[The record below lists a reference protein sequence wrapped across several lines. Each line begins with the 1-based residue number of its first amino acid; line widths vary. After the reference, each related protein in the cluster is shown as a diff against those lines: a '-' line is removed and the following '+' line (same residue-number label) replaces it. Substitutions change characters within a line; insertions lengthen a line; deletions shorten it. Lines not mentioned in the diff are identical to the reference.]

1 MAWYIF
7 NFLKTVAIIFLKC
20 RHYLPVNNH
29 SDKKLK
35 NDEIAANFVPQKDD
49 QSIIWEYH
57 FQPYFDPTKNG
68 LFLLHFE
75 TDFFIWTIADFRS
88 MQQVYPIDV
97 RLSHFMGKKPCH
109 GHHLLDKK
117 TIMLFRLFSR
127 LGQFCLETLR
137 QYFKLFIILL
147 KVSFLSTTT
156 STMVAVKP
164 TSFLASHAAR
174 YLNEKYVAM
183 MKINVTLKLQRWH
196 S

>member
-1 MAWYIF
+1 MMKLLQIL
-7 NFLKTVAIIFLKC
+7 FLKKMINQLSENSIFSHLLI
-20 RHYLPVNNH
+20 R
-29 SDKKLK
+29 
-35 NDEIAANFVPQKDD
+35 QKMD
-49 QSIIWEYH
+49 
-57 FQPYFDPTKNG
+57 YFYFILRPTF
-68 LFLLHFE
+68 LFGQV
-75 TDFFIWTIADFRS
+75 ADFRS

-97 RLSHFMGKKPCH
+97 RLTHFMGKKPCH

-174 YLNEKYVAM
+174 YLNEKYVA
-183 MKINVTLKLQRWH
+183 IWRST
-196 S
+196 